1 MTENENISTPD
12 LSPMAQDLIQNE
24 APDNALVAL
33 LNELEET
40 AAELRTELEARHG
53 LRQQSAAEAHE
64 TDATDAATEVAA
76 APKTAERHAKKNPNV
91 TPEQEAELNENFEEY
106 WTNSQG
112 SWKNLF
118 RLLREFRTEMK
129 ENKQH
134 G

>member
-1 MTENENISTPD
+1 MTENENIPTPD

-53 LRQQSAAEAHE
+53 HRQQAAAEAHE
-64 TDATDAATEVAA
+64 AGATGAA
-76 APKTAERHAKKNPNV
+76 APKTAERHATKNPNV

>member
-1 MTENENISTPD
+1 MTENENIQTPD

-24 APDNALVAL
+24 APDDALVAL

-53 LRQQSAAEAHE
+53 LRQQAA
-64 TDATDAATEVAA
+64 ATDAA
-76 APKTAERHAKKNPNV
+76 APKTAERHVKKNPNV

-106 WTNSQG
+106 WTNAQG

>member
-1 MTENENISTPD
+1 MTENENIQTPD

-53 LRQQSAAEAHE
+53 HRQQATAEAH
-64 TDATDAATEVAA
+64 EVAA

-91 TPEQEAELNENFEEY
+91 TPEQEAELNEHFEEY
-106 WTNSQG
+106 WSNSQG

>member
-1 MTENENISTPD
+1 MTENENIQTPD
-12 LSPMAQDLIQNE
+12 LTPMAHDLIQNE

-40 AAELRTELEARHG
+40 ASELRTELEARHG
-53 LRQQSAAEAHE
+53 LRQQAAEESAA
-64 TDATDAATEVAA
+64 
-76 APKTAERHAKKNPNV
+76 PRQPKKNPNV
-91 TPEQEAELNENFEEY
+91 TPEQEAELNEHFEEY
-106 WTNSQG
+106 WTNAQG

-129 ENKQH
+129 EGKQH